1 MVNLENSFKDS
12 EKIKFTGTVK
22 DYFGIWISNLI
33 LSIITF
39 GIYSAWAKVRR
50 ERFFKNN
57 TKIFNKNFGYHASG
71 GQIFKGRL
79 IAFLI
84 LIALNVIST
93 IMPILGGI
101 LGVVLVFIFPLIL
114 NKSMKFS
121 ARVTSYRNIRF
132 NWHGTYWKTFWFFLL
147 APLLG
152 LLSLGFLT
160 PLISKSYYYYFA
172 RSHSYGTS
180 FFSCNPKVSH
190 FYIAFLIGGIL
201 PTIIISCLFIFF
213 AFMINDFKFNYLG
226 MIYTLPAIIIYT
238 LIFCMIFIYRTL
250 CRNILLRSLFLKDLI
265 RFNSNINPLT
275 FIWISLSN
283 LVLILISLGLLI
295 PLAKVRMY
303 KYLSSCT
310 ILIANKNMDGF
321 IDEMYEK
328 QSSIGEEYAEL
339 DGIEV
344 TI

>member
-1 MVNLENSFKDS
+1 MDLENSLKHF
-12 EKIKFTGTVK
+12 EPIKFTGTVK
-22 DYFGIWISNLI
+22 DYFGIWITNLI

-57 TKIFNKNFGYHASG
+57 TKIFNNNFGYHATG

-84 LIALNVIST
+84 LITLNVIST

-101 LGVVLVFIFPLIL
+101 LGVILIFIFPLII

-132 NWHGTYWKTFWFFLL
+132 NWHGKYWRTFWFFLI
-147 APLLG
+147 APFLG
-152 LLSLGFLT
+152 LLSLGLLT
-160 PLISKSYYYYFA
+160 PLISKSYYSYFA
-172 RSHSYGTS
+172 NSHSYGTS
-180 FFSCNPKVSH
+180 FFSSKPKISH
-190 FYIAFLIGGIL
+190 FYLAFLIGGIF
-201 PTIIISCLFIFF
+201 PTIIISCLLIFV
-213 AFMINDFKFNYLG
+213 AYKVNDFNFNNIEVFYA
-226 MIYTLPAIIIYT
+226 LPAIIIYT
-238 LIFCMIFIYRTL
+238 LIFCMMFIYKTL
-250 CRNILLRSLFLKDLI
+250 CRNILLRSLVLKDVI
-265 RFNSNINPLT
+265 SFNSNINPLT

-303 KYLSSCT
+303 KYLSNCT
-310 ILIANKNMDGF
+310 MLVANTNIDGF

-328 QSSIGEEYAEL
+328 QSSTGEEFAEL
-339 DGIEV
+339 EGIEA

>member
-1 MVNLENSFKDS
+1 MMNLENSFKDS

-71 GQIFKGRL
+71 GQIFKGRF

-101 LGVVLVFIFPLIL
+101 LVIVLVFIFPLIL

-132 NWHGTYWKTFWFFLL
+132 NWHGKYWKTFWFFLL

-201 PTIIISCLFIFF
+201 PTIIISCIFILFVYLQITLT
-213 AFMINDFKFNYLG
+213 ILECFK
-226 MIYTLPAIIIYT
+226 LPAIIIYT
-238 LIFCMIFIYRTL
+238 LIFCMIFIYKTL
-250 CRNILLRSLFLKDLI
+250 CRNILLRSLVLEDVI
-265 RFNSNINPLT
+265 GFNSNINPLT

-295 PLAKVRMY
+295 PLARVRMY
-303 KYLSSCT
+303 KYLSNCT
-310 ILIANKNMDGF
+310 MLFANKNMNGF
-321 IDEMYEK
+321 IDEMLEK
-328 QSSIGEEYAEL
+328 QSSTGEEFAEL
-339 DGIEV
+339 EGIEV

>member
-1 MVNLENSFKDS
+1 VINLENSTKDF
-12 EKIKFTGTVK
+12 ETIKFTGTVR

-33 LSIITF
+33 LTIITF

-50 ERFFKNN
+50 ERFFKNH
-57 TKIFNKNFGYHASG
+57 TKIFDKNFGYHASG

-84 LIALNVIST
+84 LIAFNVIST

-101 LGVVLVFIFPLIL
+101 LGIVLIFILPIIL

-132 NWHGTYWKTFWFFLL
+132 NWNGKYWKTFWFFLA
-147 APLLG
+147 APFLG
-152 LLSLGFLT
+152 LLSLGLLT
-160 PLISKSYYYYFA
+160 PLISKSYYSYFA

-180 FFSCNPKVSH
+180 FFSSNPKVSH

-201 PTIIISCLFIFF
+201 PTIIISCLFILVAYMTNGF
-213 AFMINDFKFNYLG
+213 NFNYLE
-226 MIYTLPAIIIYT
+226 IVYTLPAIIIYT
-238 LIFCMIFIYRTL
+238 LIFCMIFVYKTL
-250 CRNILLRSLFLKDLI
+250 CRNILLRSLVLKDVI
-265 RFNSNINPLT
+265 GFNSNINPLT

-310 ILIANKNMDGF
+310 MLVANKNMDGF

-328 QSSIGEEYAEL
+328 QSSVGEEFAEL
-339 DGIEV
+339 EGIEV
-344 TI
+344 SI